1 MPLSRQQL
9 IEALGRV
16 AQGDQAAFAA
26 VYAATSLK
34 LYGIVVRILGR
45 RDLADEVLQEVYVR
59 VWQSAVDYDAATSSP
74 ITWLATIARNR
85 ALDEA
90 KRKTMV
96 SLEERP
102 ELLQL
107 PGDDDPSANL
117 EEMEER
123 RRLYACLNELEP
135 EKKEIVLLVYHYGLT
150 REEIARRLNRPVPT
164 VKTWLRRSLEQIKA
178 CLGQRLRTTT
188 STDWRPSTCLARSI
202 PANGWRSMCA
212 GAAIGLWPMPS
223 GAGSVVLGP

>member
-59 VWQSAVDYDAATSSP
+59 VWQSAADYDPETSSP

-90 KRKTMV
+90 KRKTTG
-96 SLEERP
+96 SLEECP
-102 ELLQL
+102 ELLQV
-107 PGDDDPSANL
+107 PATTTPAPTSRRTRNEDDCTRASTNS
-117 EEMEER
+117 
-123 RRLYACLNELEP
+123 EP

-150 REEIARRLNRPVPT
+150 REEIARR
-164 VKTWLRRSLEQIKA
+164 
-178 CLGQRLRTTT
+178 
-188 STDWRPSTCLARSI
+188 
-202 PANGWRSMCA
+202 
-212 GAAIGLWPMPS
+212 
-223 GAGSVVLGP
+223 

>member
-16 AQGDQAAFAA
+16 ARGDQAAFEA

-59 VWQSAVDYDAATSSP
+59 VWQSAGDYDPAGSSP

-85 ALDEA
+85 ALDEV
-90 KRKTMV
+90 KRKAMV
-96 SLEERP
+96 SLEENP
-102 ELLQL
+102 QLLQV
-107 PGDDDPSANL
+107 PAADDPSANY
-117 EEMEER
+117 EEMEEA
-123 RRLYACLNELEP
+123 RRLYACLDELEP
-135 EKKEIVLLVYHYGLT
+135 EKKEIVLLVYHHGLT

-164 VKTWLRRSLEQIKA
+164 VKTWLRRSLEQIKS
-178 CLGQRLRTTT
+178 CLGQ
-188 STDWRPSTCLARSI
+188 
-202 PANGWRSMCA
+202 
-212 GAAIGLWPMPS
+212 
-223 GAGSVVLGP
+223 

>member
-1 MPLSRQQL
+1 
-9 IEALGRV
+9 
-16 AQGDQAAFAA
+16 
-26 VYAATSLK
+26 
-34 LYGIVVRILGR
+34 
-45 RDLADEVLQEVYVR
+45 
-59 VWQSAVDYDAATSSP
+59 VWQSAVDYDPVTSSP

-96 SLEERP
+96 SLEEKP
-102 ELLQL
+102 ELLQV
-107 PGDDDPSANL
+107 PGDDDPSANF
-117 EEMEER
+117 EEMEEN

-178 CLGQRLRTTT
+178 CLGQ
-188 STDWRPSTCLARSI
+188 
-202 PANGWRSMCA
+202 
-212 GAAIGLWPMPS
+212 
-223 GAGSVVLGP
+223 

>member
-16 AQGDQAAFAA
+16 AQGDQAAFKA

-59 VWQSAVDYDAATSSP
+59 VWQSAVDYDPTASSP

-96 SLEERP
+96 SLEESP
-102 ELLQL
+102 
-107 PGDDDPSANL
+107 AT
-117 EEMEER
+117 
-123 RRLYACLNELEP
+123 AA
-135 EKKEIVLLVYHYGLT
+135 
-150 REEIARRLNRPVPT
+150 IARRRRPQRQ
-164 VKTWLRRSLEQIKA
+164 LRGDGGNDDD
-178 CLGQRLRTTT
+178 CT
-188 STDWRPSTCLARSI
+188 
-202 PANGWRSMCA
+202 PA
-212 GAAIGLWPMPS
+212 
-223 GAGSVVLGP
+223 

>member
-16 AQGDQAAFAA
+16 AQGDQAAFKA

-59 VWQSAVDYDAATSSP
+59 VWQSAVDYDPTASSP

-96 SLEERP
+96 SLEDNP
-102 ELLQL
+102 QLLQL
-107 PGDDDPSANL
+107 PGEDDPSANYEQL
-117 EEMEER
+117 EEM
-123 RRLYACLNELEP
+123 RRL
-135 EKKEIVLLVYHYGLT
+135 LVSLRDATAVRSTNDPGLPHT
-150 REEIARRLNRPVPT
+150 R
-164 VKTWLRRSLEQIKA
+164 
-178 CLGQRLRTTT
+178 
-188 STDWRPSTCLARSI
+188 
-202 PANGWRSMCA
+202 
-212 GAAIGLWPMPS
+212 
-223 GAGSVVLGP
+223 

>member
-1 MPLSRQQL
+1 VCGEIDAMPLSRQQL
-9 IEALGRV
+9 IETLGRV
-16 AQGDQAAFAA
+16 AQGDRAAFEAL
-26 VYAATSLK
+26 YQATSLK

-59 VWQSAVDYDAATSSP
+59 VWQSAADYDPATSSP

-96 SLEERP
+96 SLEESP
-102 ELLQL
+102 HLLQI
-107 PGDDDPSANL
+107 PGDDDPSANY

-123 RRLYACLNELEP
+123 RRLYACLNTLEP

-150 REEIARRLNRPVPT
+150 REQIARRLNRPVPT
-164 VKTWLRRSLEQIKA
+164 IKTWLRRSLEQIKA
-178 CLGQRLRTTT
+178 CLGQ
-188 STDWRPSTCLARSI
+188 
-202 PANGWRSMCA
+202 
-212 GAAIGLWPMPS
+212 
-223 GAGSVVLGP
+223 

>member
-16 AQGDQAAFAA
+16 AQGDQAAFAE

-59 VWQSAVDYDAATSSP
+59 VWQSAVDYDPATSSP

-96 SLEERP
+96 SLEESP
-102 ELLQL
+102 ELLQV
-107 PGDDDPSANL
+107 PGDDDPSANF

-164 VKTWLRRSLEQIKA
+164 VKTWLRRSLEQIRA
-178 CLGQRLRTTT
+178 CLGQ
-188 STDWRPSTCLARSI
+188 
-202 PANGWRSMCA
+202 
-212 GAAIGLWPMPS
+212 
-223 GAGSVVLGP
+223 

>member
-16 AQGDQAAFAA
+16 AQGDQAAFEA

-34 LYGIVVRILGR
+34 LYGIIVRILGR

-59 VWQSAVDYDAATSSP
+59 VWQSAGDSDPVTSSP

-90 KRKTMV
+90 KRKTMI
-96 SLEERP
+96 SLEESP
-102 ELLQL
+102 HLLQL
-107 PGDDDPSANL
+107 AGTDDPSASYEEL
-117 EEMEER
+117 EET
-123 RRLYACLNELEP
+123 RRLYACLNQLEP
-135 EKKEIVLLVYHYGLT
+135 EKKEIVLLAYHYGLT

-164 VKTWLRRSLEQIKA
+164 VKTWLRRSLEQIKS
-178 CLGQRLRTTT
+178 CLGQ
-188 STDWRPSTCLARSI
+188 
-202 PANGWRSMCA
+202 
-212 GAAIGLWPMPS
+212 
-223 GAGSVVLGP
+223 

>member
-1 MPLSRQQL
+1 LTNRQSGHSLRQAVSPNRGGEIDQMPMSRQQL
-9 IEALGRV
+9 IEALARV
-16 AQGDQAAFAA
+16 AAGDQAAFKA

-59 VWQSAVDYDAATSSP
+59 VWQSAADYDPVTSSP

-90 KRKTMV
+90 KRKTML
-96 SLEERP
+96 SLEESP

-107 PGDDDPSANL
+107 PGDDDPGANY
-117 EEMEER
+117 EEMEQAK
-123 RRLYACLNELEP
+123 RLYACLDRLEP

-164 VKTWLRRSLEQIKA
+164 VKTWLRRSLEQIKS
-178 CLGQRLRTTT
+178 CLGQ
-188 STDWRPSTCLARSI
+188 
-202 PANGWRSMCA
+202 
-212 GAAIGLWPMPS
+212 
-223 GAGSVVLGP
+223 

>member
-9 IEALGRV
+9 VEALGRV
-16 AQGDQAAFAA
+16 AQGDQDAFKA

-45 RDLADEVLQEVYVR
+45 RDLAEEVLQDVYIK
-59 VWQSAVDYDAATSSP
+59 VWQSAVDYDPVTSSP

-90 KRKTMV
+90 KRKSMV

-102 ELLQL
+102 ELLQI
-107 PGDDDPSANL
+107 PGADDPSATY
-117 EEMEER
+117 EQTEAA
-123 RRLYACLNELEP
+123 RRLYACLDELEP

-150 REEIARRLNRPVPT
+150 REEIARRINRPVPT
-164 VKTWLRRSLEQIKA
+164 VKTWLRRSLEQIKN
-178 CLGQRLRTTT
+178 CLGQ
-188 STDWRPSTCLARSI
+188 
-202 PANGWRSMCA
+202 
-212 GAAIGLWPMPS
+212 
-223 GAGSVVLGP
+223 